1 MKKESSYQPALD
13 VMNIVA
19 CIAVIAMHVNGAVWS
34 FSYERYWLTSLIIEC
49 VCFWAVPVFFM
60 ISGATL
66 LDYRTRYTTREY
78 FQKRFGR
85 TGVPFLFWS
94 VVSIFWA
101 VFVTHGLEPDVL
113 NRVPLFLD
121 AVLNTRGLS
130 IYWFFPP
137 LFALYLAIP
146 FLSLIPQENREAA
159 CRYGI
164 AASFVTTAC
173 LPLLCSLA
181 GIAYNGSLNMPVNGG
196 GMVIFLLIGYYVT
209 HYPLSKQIRCRVIY
223 PLGVFGLLLRY
234 FGTLIRSY
242 SLGGVDGMFSG
253 CDRFPCVVLAVAVF
267 VWFWYH
273 DWSFFTE
280 NQKAQKLLRTVSGAS
295 FGVYLTHFYIMRF
308 LLDTFGFNMR
318 SWEWRILG
326 TAAVYLLA
334 ITATLLLK
342 KIPGLRRLVP

>member
-1 MKKESSYQPALD
+1 MKENRSYQPALD

-19 CIAVIAMHVNGAVWS
+19 CIAVIAMHMNGAVWS

-78 FQKRFGR
+78 FQKRLVR

-113 NRVPLFLD
+113 KSAPLFLD

-146 FLSLIPQENREAA
+146 FLSLIPQENRETA

-173 LPLLCSLA
+173 LPLLFSLA
-181 GIAYNGSLNMPVNGG
+181 GIAYNSALNMPVNGG

-209 HYPLSKQIRCRVIY
+209 HYPISKQIR
-223 PLGVFGLLLRY
+223 
-234 FGTLIRSY
+234 
-242 SLGGVDGMFSG
+242 SG
-253 CDRFPCVVLAVAVF
+253 CDRFPCIVLAVAVF

-273 DWSFFTE
+273 DWTFFTE
-280 NQKAQKLLRTVSGAS
+280 NKRAQKLLRTVSGAS
-295 FGVYLTHFYIMRF
+295 FGVYLTHFYIIRF
-308 LLDTFGFNMR
+308 LLDTFDFNMR

>member
-1 MKKESSYQPALD
+1 MKENRSYQPALD

-19 CIAVIAMHVNGAVWS
+19 CIAVIAMHMNGAVWS

-78 FQKRFGR
+78 FQKRLGR

-113 NRVPLFLD
+113 KSAPLFLD

-146 FLSLIPQENREAA
+146 FLSLIPQENRETA
-159 CRYGI
+159 CRCC
-164 AASFVTTAC
+164 AAWPA
-173 LPLLCSLA
+173 
-181 GIAYNGSLNMPVNGG
+181 
-196 GMVIFLLIGYYVT
+196 
-209 HYPLSKQIRCRVIY
+209 
-223 PLGVFGLLLRY
+223 
-234 FGTLIRSY
+234 
-242 SLGGVDGMFSG
+242 
-253 CDRFPCVVLAVAVF
+253 
-267 VWFWYH
+267 
-273 DWSFFTE
+273 
-280 NQKAQKLLRTVSGAS
+280 LRT
-295 FGVYLTHFYIMRF
+295 
-308 LLDTFGFNMR
+308 
-318 SWEWRILG
+318 
-326 TAAVYLLA
+326 
-334 ITATLLLK
+334 TL
-342 KIPGLRRLVP
+342 R

>member
-1 MKKESSYQPALD
+1 
-13 VMNIVA
+13 
-19 CIAVIAMHVNGAVWS
+19 
-34 FSYERYWLTSLIIEC
+34 
-49 VCFWAVPVFFM
+49 
-60 ISGATL
+60 
-66 LDYRTRYTTREY
+66 
-78 FQKRFGR
+78 
-85 TGVPFLFWS
+85 
-94 VVSIFWA
+94 
-101 VFVTHGLEPDVL
+101 
-113 NRVPLFLD
+113 
-121 AVLNTRGLS
+121 
-130 IYWFFPP
+130 
-137 LFALYLAIP
+137 
-146 FLSLIPQENREAA
+146 
-159 CRYGI
+159 
-164 AASFVTTAC
+164 
-173 LPLLCSLA
+173 
-181 GIAYNGSLNMPVNGG
+181 MPVNGG

-209 HYPLSKQIRCRVIY
+209 HYPISKQIRCRVIY

-242 SLGGVDGMFSG
+242 LSGGVDGMFGG

>member
-13 VMNIVA
+13 VMNVVA

-34 FSYERYWLTSLIIEC
+34 FSHARYWLTSLIIEC

-113 NRVPLFLD
+113 KSVPLFLD

-242 SLGGVDGMFSG
+242 LSGGGGRNVQWV
-253 CDRFPCVVLAVAVF
+253 RPLP
-267 VWFWYH
+267 
-273 DWSFFTE
+273 
-280 NQKAQKLLRTVSGAS
+280 LRCAGRGRVCM
-295 FGVYLTHFYIMRF
+295 V
-308 LLDTFGFNMR
+308 
-318 SWEWRILG
+318 
-326 TAAVYLLA
+326 
-334 ITATLLLK
+334 
-342 KIPGLRRLVP
+342 LVP